1 MLYEVGGDGDAE
13 GNGMKVEVRYTVN
26 RDGTIEKWYLEA
38 EADGLIYLR
47 KTARPKWNCCM
58 KEFRP
63 ENVYPSYV
71 ADMRA
76 IKEAQP

>member
-1 MLYEVGGDGDAE
+1 MARPEEGG
-13 GNGMKVEVRYTVN
+13 MSVERVTKK
-26 RDGTIEKWYLEA
+26 D
-38 EADGLIYLR
+38 ADGLIYLR

-71 ADMRA
+71 AAMRA